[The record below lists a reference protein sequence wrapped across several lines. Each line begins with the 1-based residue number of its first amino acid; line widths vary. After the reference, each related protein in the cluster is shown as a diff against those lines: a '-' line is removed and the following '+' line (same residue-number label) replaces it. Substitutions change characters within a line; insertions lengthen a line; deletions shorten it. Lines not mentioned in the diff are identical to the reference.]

1 MEVESRFGVRSAVE
15 VESRSRKLDR
25 RWWVDLDFL
34 SPLVGFEGGGFS
46 RSIVMFGCQENIVI
60 NLS

>member
-1 MEVESRFGVRSAVE
+1 MEVESRFGVRLAVE
-15 VESRSRKLDR
+15 VESRSRKSDR
-25 RWWVDLDFL
+25 QWGVDLDFL

-46 RSIVMFGCQENIVI
+46 RSTVMFGCQENIVI